1 MRKKERNPLNSTP
14 WEKFCYGMGDV
25 GVNLVW
31 TLPSSFLML
40 YYTDSVGISAAYIGT
55 MMLICRLFDGFS
67 DVLMGVII
75 DKTHTRW
82 GKARPW
88 LILMTIPM
96 LLSIYFT
103 FKVPAAGVGM
113 QKVYIF
119 LSYFIMSV
127 ICYTA
132 VNLSYHSMLPRFSLT
147 SQDRASVSALRSI
160 FALIVSV
167 VVATITP
174 MLLAGFGGSTSQAAW
189 SKLNL
194 IYCVVAFVA
203 IMITFSQ
210 VKEKKL
216 LDENEQSK
224 QAEPAVPLKEAVK
237 ILLSTRYFYISV
249 FLFLSF
255 YISNGTSGIMIYY
268 ARDVLGNENLMGL
281 LSMSGMVPL
290 LLAMPFVPA
299 LFKKFG
305 KQKPM
310 FVGMI
315 ISALCAFLM
324 LLNPKNLMFYVGLS
338 IVKSLASAPVMSAMY
353 TFAGDI
359 VDFNQWKHGIRTEG
373 IATSVNSIGMKL
385 GTGLGSALLGWMLAW
400 GKYDAALAE
409 QPSSAI
415 TAMIIVAIVIPAL
428 VSLVSAVLLYFWDME
443 KYQPEIIAYLSNRE
457 KANNN

>member
-103 FKVPAAGVGM
+103 FKVPAAEVGM
-113 QKVYIF
+113 QKAYIF

-324 LLNPKNLMFYVGLS
+324 LLNPQNLMFYVGLS
-338 IVKSLASAPVMSAMY
+338 IVKSLASAPVMSALY

-428 VSLVSAVLLYFWDME
+428 VSLTSAVLLYFWDME

>member
-305 KQKPM
+305 
-310 FVGMI
+310 
-315 ISALCAFLM
+315 LCSWA
-324 LLNPKNLMFYVGLS
+324 
-338 IVKSLASAPVMSAMY
+338 
-353 TFAGDI
+353 
-359 VDFNQWKHGIRTEG
+359 
-373 IATSVNSIGMKL
+373 
-385 GTGLGSALLGWMLAW
+385 
-400 GKYDAALAE
+400 
-409 QPSSAI
+409 
-415 TAMIIVAIVIPAL
+415 
-428 VSLVSAVLLYFWDME
+428 
-443 KYQPEIIAYLSNRE
+443 
-457 KANNN
+457 

>member
-103 FKVPAAGVGM
+103 FKVPAAEVGM
-113 QKVYIF
+113 QKAYIF

-338 IVKSLASAPVMSAMY
+338 IVKSLASAPVMSALY

-428 VSLVSAVLLYFWDME
+428 VSLTSAVLLYFWDME

>member
-103 FKVPAAGVGM
+103 FKVPAAEVGM
-113 QKVYIF
+113 QKAYIF

-428 VSLVSAVLLYFWDME
+428 VSLASAVLLYFWDME

>member
-1 MRKKERNPLNSTP
+1 
-14 WEKFCYGMGDV
+14 MGDV

-428 VSLVSAVLLYFWDME
+428 VSLASAVLLYFWDME

-457 KANNN
+457 KANNT

>member
-14 WEKFCYGMGDV
+14 WEKICYGMGDV

-67 DVLMGVII
+67 DVLMGVVI

-88 LILMTIPM
+88 LMLMTLPM

-103 FKVPAAGVGM
+103 FKVPTGEVGM
-113 QKVYIF
+113 QKAYTFI
-119 LSYFIMSV
+119 SYFIMSV

-189 SKLNL
+189 SKLTL

-224 QAEPAVPLKEAVK
+224 QSEPAVPLKEAVK

-310 FVGMI
+310 FVGMV

-400 GKYDAALAE
+400 GKYDAALAA

>member
-67 DVLMGVII
+67 DVLMGVVI

-88 LILMTIPM
+88 LMLMTLPM

-103 FKVPAAGVGM
+103 FKVPTGEVGM
-113 QKVYIF
+113 QKAYTFI
-119 LSYFIMSV
+119 SYFIMSV

-400 GKYDAALAE
+400 GKYDAALAA

-428 VSLVSAVLLYFWDME
+428 VSLASAVLLYFWDME

>member
-428 VSLVSAVLLYFWDME
+428 VSLASAVLLYFWDME

>member
-14 WEKFCYGMGDV
+14 WEKFCYSMGDV

-88 LILMTIPM
+88 LMLMALPM
-96 LLSIYFT
+96 LLAIYCT
-103 FKVPAAGVGM
+103 FKVPSMSIGG
-113 QKVYIF
+113 QKVYTFI
-119 LSYFIMSV
+119 SYFVMSV

-189 SKLNL
+189 SKLTL

-203 IMITFSQ
+203 IIITFSQ

-216 LDENEQSK
+216 LDDNAQTK
-224 QAEPAVPLKEAVK
+224 QAEPTVPLKDAVK

-268 ARDVLGNENLMGL
+268 ARDVMGNENLMGL
-281 LSMSGMVPL
+281 LSMASMVPL
-290 LLAMPFVPA
+290 LLTMPFVPA

-310 FVGMI
+310 FTGMV
-315 ISALCAFLM
+315 ISAACAFLM
-324 LLNPKNLMFYVGLS
+324 LLNPRNLVFYLS
-338 IVKSLASAPVMSAMY
+338 LSVVKSVVSAPVMSALY

-359 VDFNQWKHGIRTEG
+359 VDYNQWKHGIRTEG

-385 GTGLGSALLGWMLAW
+385 
-400 GKYDAALAE
+400 
-409 QPSSAI
+409 
-415 TAMIIVAIVIPAL
+415 V
-428 VSLVSAVLLYFWDME
+428 
-443 KYQPEIIAYLSNRE
+443 
-457 KANNN
+457 

>member
-338 IVKSLASAPVMSAMY
+338 IVKSLASAPVMSAIY

-428 VSLVSAVLLYFWDME
+428 VSLASAVLLYFWDME

>member
-428 VSLVSAVLLYFWDME
+428 VSLASAVLLYFWDME

-457 KANNN
+457 KANNT

>member
-119 LSYFIMSV
+119 LSYFILSV

-338 IVKSLASAPVMSAMY
+338 IVKSLASAPVMSAIY

-428 VSLVSAVLLYFWDME
+428 VSLASAVLLYFWDME

>member
-324 LLNPKNLMFYVGLS
+324 LLNPKDLMFYVGLS

-428 VSLVSAVLLYFWDME
+428 VSLASAVLLYFWDME

>member
-67 DVLMGVII
+67 DVLMGVVI

-88 LILMTIPM
+88 LMLMTLPM

-103 FKVPAAGVGM
+103 FKVPTGEVGM
-113 QKVYIF
+113 QKAYTFI
-119 LSYFIMSV
+119 SYFIMSV

-224 QAEPAVPLKEAVK
+224 QSEPAVPLKEAVK

-428 VSLVSAVLLYFWDME
+428 VSLASAVLLYFWDME

>member
-167 VVATITP
+167 VV
-174 MLLAGFGGSTSQAAW
+174 
-189 SKLNL
+189 
-194 IYCVVAFVA
+194 
-203 IMITFSQ
+203 
-210 VKEKKL
+210 
-216 LDENEQSK
+216 
-224 QAEPAVPLKEAVK
+224 
-237 ILLSTRYFYISV
+237 R
-249 FLFLSF
+249 
-255 YISNGTSGIMIYY
+255 
-268 ARDVLGNENLMGL
+268 
-281 LSMSGMVPL
+281 
-290 LLAMPFVPA
+290 
-299 LFKKFG
+299 
-305 KQKPM
+305 
-310 FVGMI
+310 
-315 ISALCAFLM
+315 
-324 LLNPKNLMFYVGLS
+324 
-338 IVKSLASAPVMSAMY
+338 
-353 TFAGDI
+353 
-359 VDFNQWKHGIRTEG
+359 
-373 IATSVNSIGMKL
+373 
-385 GTGLGSALLGWMLAW
+385 
-400 GKYDAALAE
+400 
-409 QPSSAI
+409 
-415 TAMIIVAIVIPAL
+415 
-428 VSLVSAVLLYFWDME
+428 
-443 KYQPEIIAYLSNRE
+443 
-457 KANNN
+457 

>member
-96 LLSIYFT
+96 QLSIYFT

-428 VSLVSAVLLYFWDME
+428 VSLASAVLLYFWDME

>member
-400 GKYDAALAE
+400 GKYDATLAE

-428 VSLVSAVLLYFWDME
+428 VSLASAVLLYFWDME

-457 KANNN
+457 KANNT

>member
-1 MRKKERNPLNSTP
+1 
-14 WEKFCYGMGDV
+14 
-25 GVNLVW
+25 
-31 TLPSSFLML
+31 
-40 YYTDSVGISAAYIGT
+40 
-55 MMLICRLFDGFS
+55 
-67 DVLMGVII
+67 
-75 DKTHTRW
+75 
-82 GKARPW
+82 
-88 LILMTIPM
+88 
-96 LLSIYFT
+96 
-103 FKVPAAGVGM
+103 M

-132 VNLSYHSMLPRFSLT
+132 VNLSYHSMLPRFSLA

-428 VSLVSAVLLYFWDME
+428 VSLASAVLLYFWDME

-457 KANNN
+457 KANNT